1 MGHTETTTF
10 SQIQFFDTFVQKRI
24 TFSNESWPV
33 SRCQLMKTVYAAS
46 KTCPFLIH
54 AQQPPHAS
62 KNRKQYVVDL
72 EPVGQ
77 PVHSKY
83 SDHKPCHVHQLKDS
97 IRCILRALVVLHQ
110 AGFAHTD
117 LRWENIILQ
126 RAGIWVLIDLEFA
139 CVLDTLPFTPN
150 RHVRKVR
157 PELYEKPWAAVCDV
171 ILVGDLMDAC
181 HVPDLDGQGI
191 ELKCSMQAGKWNTAA
206 SVLEH
211 LWFI

>member
-1 MGHTETTTF
+1 MRSRWQATWTCFCGMCGDVWRLMIRDPSLGEDKTSEDELDTAVVELSTKLKEWGTVVHGQVEYLLCYACAG
-10 SQIQFFDTFVQKRI
+10 SQFQ
-24 TFSNESWPV
+24 
-33 SRCQLMKTVYAAS
+33 M
-46 KTCPFLIH
+46 
-54 AQQPPHAS
+54 
-62 KNRKQYVVDL
+62 KQYVVDL

-150 RHVRKVR
+150 RHVRK
-157 PELYEKPWAAVCDV
+157 
-171 ILVGDLMDAC
+171 
-181 HVPDLDGQGI
+181 
-191 ELKCSMQAGKWNTAA
+191 
-206 SVLEH
+206 
-211 LWFI
+211 